1 MLGGLIKQ
9 EGIKNN
15 CVRTLTKFQ
24 FKNVSK
30 WNWTQET
37 LGLDVFMIKT
47 LMNNQKITLGQT
59 CVWVVPLGTTS

>member
-1 MLGGLIKQ
+1 VLGGLIKQ

-24 FKNVSK
+24 CKNVSK
-30 WNWTQET
+30 WNWTQGT